1 MDDKTFL
8 WIVAILVGC
17 AIAAFAIARARGLPD
32 ALTYA
37 VAGLITGPIGIL
49 LAVVVRVPEPRPA
62 GSRNEA

>member
-1 MDDKTFL
+1 VDDTTFL
-8 WIVAILVGC
+8 WITAILVGC

-49 LAVVVRVPEPRPA
+49 LAVFVPAPHAEQR
-62 GSRNEA
+62 